1 VLKSREGAERYRAGR
16 TKLLSFIVLI
26 LTWWIVSLLV
36 PSTIIP
42 GPWATAKCIGKILAS
57 GDFFFHFYKTMVRVL
72 VGLACS
78 MLLGIIVGT
87 LMGLYQS
94 VEKALDLWIMVG
106 LTIPGLVYT
115 IFALMWFG
123 LTEFAAIFAISIT
136 TFPSITINVW
146 GGVKDIDTKLI
157 EMSKIFGASKK
168 KRFFS
173 VVLPQIIP
181 YLFAS
186 LRFGLGII
194 WKVTVIVEMLGLSSG
209 VGYMLN
215 YWFNLYNMPQVFGWS
230 AIFIIFMLFFELIL
244 IKRLERRFLVWR
256 PRIRF

>member
-1 VLKSREGAERYRAGR
+1 MRDKKGRDHYLGRR
-16 TKLLSFIVLI
+16 TKLLSFLTLI
-26 LTWWIVSLLV
+26 LTWWIISLLTSSNIV
-36 PSTIIP
+36 P
-42 GPWATAKCIGKILAS
+42 GPWITAKCIGKILTS
-57 GDFFFHFYKTMVRVL
+57 GGFFFHFYKTMVRVL
-72 VGLACS
+72 VGLGCS
-78 MLLGIIVGT
+78 MFLGIIIGT

-94 VEKALDLWIMVG
+94 VERGLDLWIMVG

-115 IFALMWFG
+115 IFSLMWFG

-168 KRFFS
+168 KRFFK
-173 VVLPQIIP
+173 VVLPQITP

-194 WKVTVIVEMLGLSSG
+194 WKVTVIVEMIGLSSG

-215 YWFNLYNMPQVFGWS
+215 YWFSLYNMPQVFGWS
-230 AIFIIFMLFFELIL
+230 AIFIIFMLLFELVF
-244 IKRLERRFLVWR
+244 IKKLENHFLLWR
-256 PRIRF
+256 PRIKF